1 LEDKRLNLSKI
12 IQETKEG
19 VVFTVYV
26 KPESMRERLRLE
38 YGELVFYTNE
48 PAEKGRANASLV
60 RFISRILNVPSSHV
74 DIVLGVRSKVKRVL
88 VKGLSKD
95 NVIDILCNIV

>member
-1 LEDKRLNLSKI
+1 MEDKRLNLSKI

-60 RFISRILNVPSSHV
+60 RFTIKLAPSLASCRLREGN
-74 DIVLGVRSKVKRVL
+74 IASKHMRTPAFAAPIER
-88 VKGLSKD
+88 GLSFSPG
-95 NVIDILCNIV
+95 